1 MKTNMNRANNKS
13 PETMQDGNN
22 TVKLS
27 GKVDEVFESDLT
39 EDSIVEPNVRL
50 GSGLGATSIL
60 GANLRFKALLQ

>member
-39 EDSIVEPNVRL
+39 EDSFVDPNVRL
-50 GSGLGATSIL
+50 GSGLGANSIL